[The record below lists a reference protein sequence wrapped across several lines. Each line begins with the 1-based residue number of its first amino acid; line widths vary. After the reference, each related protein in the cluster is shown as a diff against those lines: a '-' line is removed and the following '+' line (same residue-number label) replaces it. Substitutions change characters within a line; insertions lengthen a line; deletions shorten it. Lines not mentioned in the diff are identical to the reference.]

1 MICTYNQTQKTW
13 TTPFDEPVTFLCGD
27 LALCEG
33 HLYTR
38 TVIKPRE
45 EYTLEPC
52 TSDDL
57 RAIMTEGLTSG
68 SVVFSGSYTEA
79 VEWIRRKVKTRVKA
93 YREDFTIDLH
103 NLSQL
108 VCTDVGP
115 VTYTLGLRECG
126 VDGISFIRHRRAA
139 DYLKLYTIRV
149 EDDFRLTTTIY
160 AMNMEED

>member
-45 EYTLEPC
+45 EYELQPC

-68 SVVFSGSYTEA
+68 SVVFSGSYA
-79 VEWIRRKVKTRVKA
+79 VQELLNIFQIPAKKKVIPQSGHGHRKGRFLSAILSYAGIFFEKIFLENSSKTTHPLT
-93 YREDFTIDLH
+93 DSFTSLIITKD
-103 NLSQL
+103 N
-108 VCTDVGP
+108 
-115 VTYTLGLRECG
+115 
-126 VDGISFIRHRRAA
+126 
-139 DYLKLYTIRV
+139 YL
-149 EDDFRLTTTIY
+149 
-160 AMNMEED
+160 

>member
-13 TTPFDEPVTFLCGD
+13 TTPFNEPVTFLCGD

-52 TSDDL
+52 TSDNL
-57 RAIMTEGLTSG
+57 QALMTDGLNPG
-68 SVVFSGSYTEA
+68 PIVFTGTYTDA
-79 VEWIRRKVKTRVKA
+79 LNWIRREVEAHVKA
-93 YREDFTIDLH
+93 YREDLIIDLH

-126 VDGISFIRHRRAA
+126 VDSISFIRHRRAA
-139 DYLKLYTIRV
+139 DYLHLYTIHV
-149 EDDFRLTTTIY
+149 ADDVHMTTTIT
-160 AMNMEED
+160 AMKFKED

>member
-1 MICTYNQTQKTW
+1 M
-13 TTPFDEPVTFLCGD
+13 
-27 LALCEG
+27 
-33 HLYTR
+33 
-38 TVIKPRE
+38 
-45 EYTLEPC
+45 
-52 TSDDL
+52 
-57 RAIMTEGLTSG
+57 
-68 SVVFSGSYTEA
+68 
-79 VEWIRRKVKTRVKA
+79 
-93 YREDFTIDLH
+93 DLH
-103 NLSQL
+103 TLSQL